1 MSPAE
6 RYHAEVAKYRTL
18 LDKPHSPAE
27 ALELRG
33 LEQTYR
39 TLADN
44 EEWLTRNADKIVQ
57 RSQDKAPEDDMAP
70 SKER

>member
-6 RYHAEVAKYRTL
+6 RYRAQVVKYRKL
-18 LDKPHSPAE
+18 LDDPHSPADAIE
-27 ALELRG
+27 FRS
-33 LEQTYR
+33 LEQSYR
-39 TLADN
+39 MLADN

-57 RSQDKAPEDDMAP
+57 RSQDNAPEDDMAP